1 MDSLKEILKYNLRSY
16 RKLQGYTQ
24 EQLAESS
31 GLSVTFIQDIELS
44 RKQPSLDS
52 LEKIAKALRVQPH
65 KLLKDPDE
73 TESETLAEFAGKLK
87 NTVIKE
93 IDNLLTT
100 I

>member
-1 MDSLKEILKYNLRSY
+1 MDSLKEILKYNLKSF

-24 EQLAESS
+24 EQLAERC

-52 LEKIAKALRVQPH
+52 LEKIAKALQVQPH
-65 KLLKDPDE
+65 KLLIDPDV
-73 TESETLAEFAGKLK
+73 TESKTLVEFAGRIKD
-87 NTVIKE
+87 TVIKE